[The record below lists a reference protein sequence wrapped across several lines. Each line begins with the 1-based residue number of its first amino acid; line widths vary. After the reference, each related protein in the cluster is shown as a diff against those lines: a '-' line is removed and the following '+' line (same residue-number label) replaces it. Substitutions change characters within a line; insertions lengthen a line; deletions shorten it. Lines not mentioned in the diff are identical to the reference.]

1 MFKVSGVF
9 EKQIKLKNEIIKEG
23 FGLKTFS
30 WTFFFNASLLA
41 IVFSVGLDDNE
52 L

>member
-1 MFKVSGVF
+1 MFKVSGGF

-23 FGLKTFS
+23 YGLKTFS
-30 WTFFFNASLLA
+30 WTFACVFKKA
-41 IVFSVGLDDNE
+41 IVFTVGLDDNE